1 MQNHAEQ
8 NNVLNTLDSQT
19 HYCVVDLV
27 RHIDNKHLLKQL
39 SLSISDATHLPIST
53 VFLMGL
59 GVFSSMSTR
68 AYRVSYKYGG
78 AVPIGLYVV
87 AEQPSGTGKSWC
99 LNTFQRPFY
108 KAHKRHI
115 AKCNAQLKIVQSTPP
130 TPDTI
135 EIAEYYSKA
144 MQTPLFTTNTTPEAL
159 EQSLMLTKGFFSAVS
174 SEQGLFNSLLGL
186 MYGESKVSNNDLV
199 LSGFNGDYLAS
210 MRVSRTGFS
219 GYVAGGIVLF
229 AQGGSV
235 ENILNQSKGTG
246 LSERFLMLAEPHSL
260 GKRKWKE
267 SKSINRDLVED
278 YDNICQQF
286 IDNVLMNPCDFDET
300 PILTISNEGWGKIFL
315 FREELE
321 PHLADGSRYSH
332 ISLRG
337 AASKVDIQIMKIA
350 ANLHLLSG
358 LNVGNVIEINC
369 IDSAI
374 QIMRDLMEA
383 NLAML
388 LDKEIIGAKAEYTAI
403 LKMFEGNNKSL
414 TERQITNSRKCVA
427 PFKDF
432 TGNKYELI
440 RKALNELVEHGV
452 ILKSVQ
458 GEKVTFSIG

>member
-1 MQNHAEQ
+1 MQNHHEQ
-8 NNVLNTLDSQT
+8 NTVLNTLDSQT

-27 RHIDNKHLLKQL
+27 RHIENKHLLKQL
-39 SLSISDATHLPIST
+39 SISVSQATHLPVST

-59 GVFSSMSTR
+59 GVFSSIATR
-68 AYRVSYKYGG
+68 AYRVSYKHGG
-78 AVPIGLYVV
+78 TIPIGLYVV

-108 KAHKRHI
+108 KAHKHHVS
-115 AKCNAQLKIVQSTPP
+115 KCDAQLKALQSTPP

-159 EQSLMLTKGFFSAVS
+159 EQSLRLTKGFFSAVS

-186 MYGESKVSNNDLV
+186 IYGENKISNNDLV

-210 MRVSRTGFS
+210 MRVTRTGFS

-235 ENILNQSKGTG
+235 ESILNQSKGTG

-260 GKRKWKE
+260 GKRNWKE
-267 SKSINRDLVED
+267 SKSINHDLVKD

-286 IDNVLMNPCDFDET
+286 IGNVLMNPSDFEET
-300 PILTISNEGWGKIFL
+300 PTLTINSEGWEKIFL

-321 PHLADGSRYSH
+321 PHLADGARYSH

-350 ANLHLLSG
+350 ANLHLLGG
-358 LNVGNVIEINC
+358 LDVGNVIETDSV
-369 IDSAI
+369 DSAI
-374 QIMRDLMEA
+374 RIVRDLMEA
-383 NLAML
+383 NMAILH
-388 LDKEIIGAKAEYTAI
+388 DKEIIGSKAEYTAI

-414 TERQITNSRKCVA
+414 TERQITNSRKCVS

-440 RKALNELVEHGV
+440 RKALNELVEQGA